1 MDYNSSDIK
10 NIDLERS
17 FFHYTNIDNLE
28 SIFKNGLEPRIGV
41 NSLYI
46 EKTSKIFF
54 VKGEKGI
61 INIMDVWLKWL
72 TAKCD
77 VNKFIYWLGTTY
89 MRLPFCIKSLPNVVV
104 KKNLNNEK
112 KRHKIYNNMK
122 NILDNSVF
130 LILNLEENVDFDYN
144 DIDEVK
150 ERYYDSFLKM
160 LYTKNSN
167 LQDKRMEYWNMHTI
181 SNKYIEKEKIQ
192 ILCNNS
198 DYKASVIL
206 KYLIEN
212 NMKYVEINCDFL
224 MEYYNYIYK

>member
-1 MDYNSSDIK
+1 
-10 NIDLERS
+10 
-17 FFHYTNIDNLE
+17 
-28 SIFKNGLEPRIGV
+28 
-41 NSLYI
+41 
-46 EKTSKIFF
+46 
-54 VKGEKGI
+54 
-61 INIMDVWLKWL
+61 MDVWLKWL
-72 TAKCD
+72 TAKCG

-89 MRLPFCIKSLPNVVV
+89 MRCPFCIKSLPNIIV
-104 KKNLNNEK
+104 KKNLNNER
-112 KRHKIYNNMK
+112 KRYKIYNSMK
-122 NILDNSVF
+122 DILDNSVF

-167 LQDKRMEYWNMHTI
+167 FLDKRMEYWNMHTI

-192 ILCNNS
+192 ILCNTS

-212 NMKYVEINCDFL
+212 NMEYVKINCDFL
-224 MEYYNYIYK
+224 NEYYNYIYK